1 MPLSGLPDSAAVDPE
16 LIAAATTTAL
26 ADVRRHLNLADR
38 TDPPRKIVAH
48 RIIARARHG
57 GRDPGRLRDL
67 VLNSLSGV
75 ETNAV
80 DVEMESGPAAR
91 SLTELFSGRA
101 PGGWLPTP
109 KTRPEL
115 SIWRCFAML
124 FVIAFSPTGN
134 AQEHRTHP
142 FPDLPLHEKFYS
154 TWYMPDEPTRSCC
167 GAADCYP
174 TEVRLLGDVVYARRR
189 EDGKWLRIPS
199 QKVEHNRDNPDGRNH
214 LCAPPPMGSD
224 PPDTVYCFA
233 LGPGT

>member
-80 DVEMESGPAAR
+80 DVEMESGQAAR

-115 SIWRCFAML
+115 SMRCFAML

-154 TWYMPDEPTRSCC
+154 TWYMPDEPSRSCC

-174 TEVRLLGDVVYARRR
+174 TEVRLLGDIVYARRR
-189 EDGKWLRIPS
+189 EDGKWLRIPP

>member
-1 MPLSGLPDSAAVDPE
+1 MPLSGFPVFDPK
-16 LIAAATTTAL
+16 LIAAMTTAF
-26 ADVRRHLNLADR
+26 AEVQRHLNLADR
-38 TDPPRKIVAH
+38 TDPRRKIVAH
-48 RIIARARHG
+48 RVIAGARHG
-57 GRDPGRLRDL
+57 ERDPGRLRDL
-67 VLNSLSGV
+67 VLNSLSRR
-75 ETNAV
+75 ETKAV

-91 SLTELFSGRA
+91 SLAELFARRA
-101 PGGWLPTP
+101 SGGWLPAA

-115 SIWRCFAML
+115 SIWPCFIML
-124 FVIAFSPTGN
+124 FAIAFSPTGN

-214 LCAPPPMGSD
+214 LCAPPPTAHY

-233 LGPGT
+233 LGSGT

>member
-1 MPLSGLPDSAAVDPE
+1 
-16 LIAAATTTAL
+16 L

-80 DVEMESGPAAR
+80 DVEMESGQAAR

-115 SIWRCFAML
+115 SMRCFAML

-154 TWYMPDEPTRSCC
+154 TWYMPDEPSRSCC

-174 TEVRLLGDVVYARRR
+174 TEVRLLGDIVYARRR
-189 EDGKWLRIPS
+189 EDGKWLRIPP